1 MNDSSAM
8 TLNGHTCETVTLA
21 LVLTM
26 SQLRLDRVSIECV
39 IHVNM
44 PLDAPEQLYSS
55 SQGMHHTVT
64 SQLCHLRS
72 TDPALTTQRQLRA
85 RTVTGVTHRTLAM
98 TLGTAL
104 QHMQEDSCIYLDY
117 NATTPIFPEVRRL
130 VQRSLGCFCLLSYIG
145 LRFRC
150 LRRWSRT

>member
-1 MNDSSAM
+1 M

-26 SQLRLDRVSIECV
+26 SQLRLDRVSIDDVSFMSTC
-39 IHVNM
+39 
-44 PLDAPEQLYSS
+44 PCSCADAPEQLYSS

-72 TDPALTTQRQLRA
+72 TDPALATRRQLRA

-130 VQRSLGCFCLLSYIG
+130 VQRSLGCFCLLSHIG